1 VLSNVYLRVQN
12 QPLMKHFSRSPECVF
27 YVCCGS
33 KCKKKGG
40 KQLYKRLK
48 SELDHRHHFRPN
60 IQVIKTGCTDRC
72 KKGPIL
78 AVMPQNEWHLEVT
91 EERGLDIF
99 NTATALL
106 PRN

>member
-1 VLSNVYLRVQN
+1 VLSNVYLHVQN
-12 QPLMKHFSRSPECVF
+12 QQLMKYFSRSPECVF

-48 SELDHRHHFRPN
+48 SELKHGHSKAN
-60 IQVIKTGCTDRC
+60 VQVIKTGCTDRC

-78 AVMPQNEWHLEVT
+78 AVMPQNEWYLEVT
-91 EERGLDIF
+91 EERGMHIF
-99 NTATALL
+99 NAATALL
-106 PRN
+106 RPH